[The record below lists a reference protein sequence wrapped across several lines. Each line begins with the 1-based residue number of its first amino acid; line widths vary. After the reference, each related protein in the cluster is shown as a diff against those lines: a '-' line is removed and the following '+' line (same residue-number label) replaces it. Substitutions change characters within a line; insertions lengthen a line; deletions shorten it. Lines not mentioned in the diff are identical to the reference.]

1 MDTYH
6 FVLASQSPRRQQL
19 LRLLGYPFEVY
30 VTDVDE
36 DVHLSASPADYVRLT
51 AAQKAEAAAHAL
63 AAARRDTPT
72 LLIAADTTVDLDG
85 TILAKPADADDARRM
100 LLALRGR
107 THAIHTG
114 LCVVDLADGREVR
127 TVDTAIATMRN
138 YSPAEI
144 DAYVATGDPFDKAGA
159 YAVQHPQFNPVAA
172 LDGCYLAV
180 LGLSLCEL
188 IATLGTFGV
197 PCRAARA
204 ELLAAHRGYPCRLLD
219 EVWEQCH

>member
-1 MDTYH
+1 
-6 FVLASQSPRRQQL
+6 
-19 LRLLGYPFEVY
+19 
-30 VTDVDE
+30 
-36 DVHLSASPADYVRLT
+36 
-51 AAQKAEAAAHAL
+51 
-63 AAARRDTPT
+63 
-72 LLIAADTTVDLDG
+72 
-85 TILAKPADADDARRM
+85 M

-127 TVDTAIATMRN
+127 TVDTAIATMRD

-204 ELLAAHRGYPCRLLD
+204 ELLSAHRGYPCRLLD